1 MQPQPESNDLM
12 KTTETI
18 VQSRIF
24 KAVMLVSLIGL
35 GDSIYLT
42 ALHLSGRSARCTI
55 LSGCSEVLSSSY
67 AVIFGVPLAAL
78 GALAWFTAFS
88 LGTLAAFGWLR
99 VRLALEILA
108 ALMLLMSVRLFLIQ
122 AFVLHAFCEFCLL
135 SAAMT
140 LLLAALLIVARW
152 RLHHQKP

>member
-1 MQPQPESNDLM
+1 M

-18 VQSRIF
+18 VQSRLF
-24 KAVMLVSLIGL
+24 KAVMLIALIGL
-35 GDSIYLT
+35 ADSIYLT

-67 AVIFGVPLAAL
+67 AVVFGLPLAAL
-78 GALAWFTAFS
+78 GALAWFMVFS

-99 VRLALEILA
+99 LRLALEILA
-108 ALMLLMSVRLFLIQ
+108 GLMLLVSVRLFLLQ
-122 AFVLHAFCEFCLL
+122 AFVLRAFSEFCLL

-140 LLLAALLIVARW
+140 LLLAVLLCVARW
-152 RLHHQKP
+152 RQHRRKV

>member
-1 MQPQPESNDLM
+1 M

-18 VQSRIF
+18 VQSRLF
-24 KAVMLVSLIGL
+24 KAVMLIALIGL
-35 GDSIYLT
+35 ADSIYLT

-67 AVIFGVPLAAL
+67 AVVFGLPLAAL
-78 GALAWFTAFS
+78 GALAWFMVFS

-99 VRLALEILA
+99 LRLALEILA
-108 ALMLLMSVRLFLIQ
+108 GLMLLVSVRLFLLQ
-122 AFVLHAFCEFCLL
+122 AFVLRAFCEFCLL

-140 LLLAALLIVARW
+140 LLLAVLLCVARW
-152 RLHHQKP
+152 RQHRHKA

>member
-1 MQPQPESNDLM
+1 MM
-12 KTTETI
+12 KTTETM

-24 KAVMLVSLIGL
+24 KAIMLVSLIGL
-35 GDSIYLT
+35 SDSIWLT

-88 LGTLAAFGWLR
+88 LSTLAAFGWLR

-108 ALMLLMSVRLFLIQ
+108 ALMLMMSVRLFLIQ

-135 SAAMT
+135 SAVMT
-140 LLLAALLIVARW
+140 LLLAVLLFVARW
-152 RLHHQKP
+152 RLHYHKS

>member
-1 MQPQPESNDLM
+1 M

-18 VQSRIF
+18 VQSRLF
-24 KAVMLVSLIGL
+24 KAVMLIALIGL
-35 GDSIYLT
+35 ADSIYLT

-67 AVIFGVPLAAL
+67 AVVFGLPLAAL
-78 GALAWFTAFS
+78 GALAWFMVFS

-99 VRLALEILA
+99 LRLALEILA
-108 ALMLLMSVRLFLIQ
+108 GLMLLVSVRLFLLQ
-122 AFVLHAFCEFCLL
+122 AFVLRAFCEFCLL

-140 LLLAALLIVARW
+140 LLLAVLLCVARW
-152 RLHHQKP
+152 RQHRRKV